1 MNISKSKK
9 SEFDNIF
16 KLWNEGNF
24 FIDINL
30 FRNLY
35 VSDFFEHFL
44 FYIDEKIN
52 LILKTT
58 DTIILHCDINVLSV
72 QDTYHYDKGI
82 KFAKVLHKYTDNIKK
97 IILYGS
103 SSLTINFIKL
113 INLAL
118 KTNIIDK
125 ILFSNNMPNTINNN
139 SNEHNK

>member
-125 ILFSNNMPNTINNN
+125 ILFSNNMPNTINYN